1 MSAGALAEVARELG
15 GPMYP
20 SWQVPA
26 GALAE
31 VARELGAHMA
41 PYVSKVA
48 PMVLR
53 ELRCDSSDNRRNAAF
68 AAGALVAAAPE
79 ATSQH
84 ALNLLQV
91 PPSP

>member
-1 MSAGALAEVARELG
+1 M
-15 GPMYP
+15 
-20 SWQVPA
+20 PA

-41 PYVSKVA
+41 PYVPKVA

-53 ELRCDSSDNRRNAAF
+53 ELRCDTSDNRRNAAF
-68 AAGALVAAAPE
+68 AAGTLVAAVPE

-84 ALNLLQV
+84 VLNLLQA